1 MSLVSSEWLHH
12 LVASYGLWS
21 VAAVIALESMGIPVP
36 GETALVLVGI
46 ESGTGHDVNI
56 WALIGAAAAGAI
68 VGDNIGYWLGRRFGY
83 ALVMRYGRYV
93 GLTEARIKLG
103 QYIFM
108 RHGGKVVFL
117 GRFVAYL
124 RVLAALLAG
133 LNCMDWRRFL
143 VANAT
148 GGILWALV
156 FGWGAH
162 AFGQALLHVSAPVC
176 AGLLIGAAILLVWCA
191 LFVRGHELELQ
202 AEAEKALPGRLRSP

>member
-1 MSLVSSEWLHH
+1 MSLAASEWLHH
-12 LVASYGLWS
+12 LVASYGIWA

-46 ESGTGHDVNI
+46 DSGTGHDVNI
-56 WALIGAAAAGAI
+56 WGLIAAAAAGAI
-68 VGDNIGYWLGRRFGY
+68 AGDNIGYWLGRKFGY
-83 ALVMRYGRYV
+83 PLVMRYGCYI
-93 GLTEARIKLG
+93 GLAEARIKLG

-124 RVLAALLAG
+124 RVLAAVLAG
-133 LNCMDWRRFL
+133 INRMNWQRFL
-143 VANAT
+143 VANAS
-148 GGILWALV
+148 GGILWAAI

-162 AFGQALLHVSAPVC
+162 AFGQALLHASAPVC
-176 AGLLIGAAILLVWCA
+176 TALFVGGAIFLVWCA

-202 AEAEKALPGRLRSP
+202 AEAERALPGRLWSR

>member
-46 ESGTGHDVNI
+46 DAGTGHDVNI

-68 VGDNIGYWLGRRFGY
+68 VGDNIGYWFGRKFGY
-83 ALVMRYGRYV
+83 ALVMRYGRYI
-93 GLTEARIKLG
+93 GLAEARIKLG

-176 AGLLIGAAILLVWCA
+176 AGLLIGAAIVLVCCV

-202 AEAEKALPGRLRSP
+202 AKAEKALPGRLRSP

>member
-1 MSLVSSEWLHH
+1 VSWASSEWLHH

-21 VAAVIALESMGIPVP
+21 VAAVIALESMGVPVP

-46 ESGTGHDVNI
+46 DSGTGHDVNI
-56 WALIGAAAAGAI
+56 WALIGAAAVGAI
-68 VGDNIGYWLGRRFGY
+68 VGDNIGYWLGRKFGY
-83 ALVMRYGRYV
+83 ALVMRYGCYV

-108 RHGGKVVFL
+108 RHGGKVVFF

-133 LNCMDWRRFL
+133 LNCMNWRRFL
-143 VANAT
+143 VANAA
-148 GGILWALV
+148 GGIVWALV

-162 AFGQALLHVSAPVC
+162 AFGQALLHASTPVC
-176 AGLLIGAAILLVWCA
+176 AGLLITGAIFFVWCA

-202 AEAEKALPGRLRSP
+202 AEAERALPGRLQSP